1 MNGQLWDGQGA
12 VLADTSAWIVA
23 RRSARAREL
32 LLAAVE
38 RGDIAWCW
46 PVRYELVIDA
56 RDSEAIAAVDQT
68 LEGLRQIAVD
78 GSVQR
83 GILSTMREIASCG
96 SHGAH
101 RLPLTD
107 LTVAVVAQRSGLDI
121 LHHDRHFERL
131 SDALGVRALWIA
143 TPAD

>member
-1 MNGQLWDGQGA
+1 VSGELWDGRGA

-23 RRSARAREL
+23 GRSARAREL

-46 PVRYELVIDA
+46 PVRYELMIDA

-78 GSVQR
+78 GSVQP
-83 GILSTMREIASCG
+83 G
-96 SHGAH
+96 
-101 RLPLTD
+101 
-107 LTVAVVAQRSGLDI
+107 V
-121 LHHDRHFERL
+121 L
-131 SDALGVRALWIA
+131 SDARTHEQRLARRSSAA
-143 TPAD
+143 TRRSHGRGRGAEVGARHPAR